1 MPSFKVGLFV
11 LLLLNCL
18 SCWDSLEMKTLLVT
32 LFAYLFFPV
41 CRVCVDLV
49 YGALCH
55 VKDDK
60 FEFDDKF
67 D

>member
-1 MPSFKVGLFV
+1 
-11 LLLLNCL
+11 
-18 SCWDSLEMKTLLVT
+18 MKTLLVT